1 MWSRRRA
8 SQLMISPIDD
18 ASVSR
23 AATAQPVNTSVW
35 ISVSF
40 GPNTQSDAPCTTW

>member
-8 SQLMISPIDD
+8 SQLMMSPIED
-18 ASVSR
+18 ALISR
-23 AATAQPVNTSVW
+23 AATAQPVRTSVW

-40 GPNTQSDAPCTTW
+40 GPKTQSDAPCTT